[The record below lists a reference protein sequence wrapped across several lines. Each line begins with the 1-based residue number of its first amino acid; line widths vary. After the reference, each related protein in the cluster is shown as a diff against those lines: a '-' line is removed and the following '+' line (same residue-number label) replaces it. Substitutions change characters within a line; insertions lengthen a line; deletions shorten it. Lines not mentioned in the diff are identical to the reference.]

1 MKRVMSVYVL
11 AFVVMFGVGAAIA
24 QETKAP
30 AAKADPVLTEAQV
43 DRFDKLALLL
53 ERTGKA
59 ASPDELGREIGQ
71 LIAERQKAAQQ
82 ASSDLQAFYATLAV
96 EGYQLNPQT
105 KKYEKKP
112 DPKK

>member
-30 AAKADPVLTEAQV
+30 AAKSDPVLTEAQT
-43 DRFDKLALLL
+43 DKFDKMALLL

-59 ASPDELGREIGQ
+59 ASPDELGREIAQ
-71 LIAERQKAAQQ
+71 LITERQKAAQQ
-82 ASSDLQAFYATLAV
+82 AASDLNAYYQTLAV
-96 EGYQLNPQT
+96 EGWTLNPQT

-112 DPKK
+112 DKK